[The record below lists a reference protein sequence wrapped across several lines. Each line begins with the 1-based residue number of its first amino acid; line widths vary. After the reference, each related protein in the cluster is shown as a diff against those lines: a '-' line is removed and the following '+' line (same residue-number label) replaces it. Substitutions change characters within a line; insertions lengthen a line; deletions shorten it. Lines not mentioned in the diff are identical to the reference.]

1 VKGSYNLSKNQAIKL
16 QNDKKKEID
25 LALHKYADKFN
36 DEKRILENE
45 RQKQLDQVT
54 TREEITEVQKNFE
67 SKLNQKSF
75 GIPKQVN
82 SVQTDVIERVE
93 KHEDEVK
100 KNNIEEDS
108 CPFAR
113 FLSHDSKFNYGVW

>member
-1 VKGSYNLSKNQAIKL
+1 MKGSYNLSKNQAIKL

-75 GIPKQVN
+75 GIPK
-82 SVQTDVIERVE
+82 
-93 KHEDEVK
+93 
-100 KNNIEEDS
+100 
-108 CPFAR
+108 
-113 FLSHDSKFNYGVW
+113 

>member
-1 VKGSYNLSKNQAIKL
+1 
-16 QNDKKKEID
+16 

-75 GIPKQVN
+75 GIPK
-82 SVQTDVIERVE
+82 
-93 KHEDEVK
+93 
-100 KNNIEEDS
+100 
-108 CPFAR
+108 
-113 FLSHDSKFNYGVW
+113 

>member
-75 GIPKQVN
+75 GIPK
-82 SVQTDVIERVE
+82 
-93 KHEDEVK
+93 
-100 KNNIEEDS
+100 
-108 CPFAR
+108 
-113 FLSHDSKFNYGVW
+113 

>member
-1 VKGSYNLSKNQAIKL
+1 M
-16 QNDKKKEID
+16 
-25 LALHKYADKFN
+25 
-36 DEKRILENE
+36 ENE

-54 TREEITEVQKNFE
+54 TREEITEVN
-67 SKLNQKSF
+67 LNLIKKALAFQNNVKEE
-75 GIPKQVN
+75 IQKQVN